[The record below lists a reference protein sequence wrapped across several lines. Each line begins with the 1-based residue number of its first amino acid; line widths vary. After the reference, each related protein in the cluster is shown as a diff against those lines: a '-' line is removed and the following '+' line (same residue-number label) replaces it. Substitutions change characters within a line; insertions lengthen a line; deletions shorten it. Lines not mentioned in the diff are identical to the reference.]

1 LKLEQ
6 VMKTRLFSMVGLAL
20 LLGLSAGCANATLPT
35 QVGEVNEIFAAR
47 KRGDLA
53 VSVPKENESW
63 EKTGAEIPKLLAKP
77 LDADAAVRIALA
89 QNRDLRAAFYEIGI
103 ARGQFVQAG
112 LPPNPEIDLDMRRS
126 TDMTQ
131 PLQIDIGVEYD
142 LTGLLMVPLRKG
154 VAESELAAERL
165 RIAGQVLDTA
175 YGARTAFYALQAR
188 QQELD
193 LRNRALQ
200 AFQASFAAAEEL
212 HRAGNIPDVDLAI
225 QRAAVESARVD
236 VAEAENL
243 VLDAREN
250 VNVALGLSGA
260 QTQWNVAAPLPG
272 PSDEPLVTDQMEKK
286 AVQASFELA
295 ELEARMQAASRR
307 ASLAQTEGTV
317 PHLSGGF
324 HGERDGAAWEI
335 GGHVTVGLPV
345 FDRNQ
350 GRVMSARSEFGVHR
364 ERYVANATA
373 LRATVRKALNR
384 VESAGRRARHY
395 KNVVLPAREKALSEM
410 VLQYNAMQVSVF
422 QVLETQRQVTQTA
435 IAYVDTLLDYWN
447 ARAALDQ
454 ILAGRHRGLALGPA
468 GTGSTTMSS
477 PSSSA
482 EAGH

>member
-1 LKLEQ
+1 
-6 VMKTRLFSMVGLAL
+6 MKRRRLHSIVGLAL
-20 LLGLSAGCANATLPT
+20 WLGLSGCANATLPT
-35 QVGEVNEIFAAR
+35 HVGEVNAIFATR
-47 KRGDLA
+47 NRQDLA
-53 VSVPKENESW
+53 VSVPKESESW
-63 EKTGAEIPKLLAKP
+63 EKTAAEVPKLLTKP

-126 TDMTQ
+126 TDTTQ
-131 PLQIDIGVEYD
+131 PLQIDIGIEYN

-154 VAESELAAERL
+154 VAESELVAERL
-165 RIAGQVLDTA
+165 RVAGQVLDTA
-175 YGARTAFYALQAR
+175 YGARTAFYSVQAR

-193 LRNRALQ
+193 LRNRAFQ
-200 AFQASFAAAEEL
+200 AFQAGYAAAEEL
-212 HRAGNIPDVDLAI
+212 HRAGNIPDVDLAT
-225 QRAAVESARVD
+225 QRVAVELARVD
-236 VAEAENL
+236 VAEAENRL
-243 VLDAREN
+243 LDAREN
-250 VNVALGLSGA
+250 LNVALGLSGE
-260 QTQWNVAAPLPG
+260 QTQWRVEAPLPT
-272 PSDEPLVTDQMEKK
+272 PSDEPLAAEQMEKR
-286 AVQASFELA
+286 AVQASLELA
-295 ELEARMQAASRR
+295 EIEARMQAASRR
-307 ASLAQTEGTV
+307 AGLAQTEGTV

-324 HGERDGAAWEI
+324 HGERDGVSWEI

-350 GRVMSARSEFGVHR
+350 GRVMSARSEFGAHR

-395 KNVVLPAREKALSEM
+395 RDAVLPAREKALSEM

-422 QVLETQRQVTQTA
+422 QLLETQRQVTQTA

-454 ILAGRHRGLALGPA
+454 ILAGRHRGLALGAAGAGRTTISSA
-468 GTGSTTMSS
+468 GTSTD
-477 PSSSA
+477 
-482 EAGH
+482 AGH

>member
-1 LKLEQ
+1 
-6 VMKTRLFSMVGLAL
+6 MKSRSFYSLPALAL
-20 LLGLSAGCANATLPT
+20 LLGLSAGCTNATLPT
-35 QVGEVNEIFAAR
+35 HVGEVNEIFAAR
-47 KRGDLA
+47 NRRDLA
-53 VSVPKENESW
+53 VSVPHEEENW
-63 EKTGAEIPKLLAKP
+63 EKTAEEVPKLLTKP
-77 LDADAAVRIALA
+77 LDADAAVRLALA
-89 QNRDLRAAFYEIGI
+89 HNRDLRAAFHEIGI
-103 ARGQFVQAG
+103 ARGKFVQAG
-112 LPPNPEIDLDMRRS
+112 LPPNPEVELGVRRPS
-126 TDMTQ
+126 DPAQ
-131 PLQIDIGVEYD
+131 PMQIDIGVEYN
-142 LTGLLMVPLRKG
+142 LTGLFMVPLRKG

-175 YGARTAFYALQAR
+175 YGARTAFYAIQAR

-212 HRAGNIPDVDLAI
+212 HRVGNLPDVDLAT
-225 QRAAVESARVD
+225 QRAAVESARID
-236 VAEAENL
+236 VAEAENR

-250 VNVALGLSGA
+250 MNVALGLSGE
-260 QTQWNVAAPLPG
+260 QTSWKVGAALADPT
-272 PSDEPLVTDQMEKK
+272 DEPLAADQVEKR

-317 PHLSGGF
+317 PHISGGF
-324 HGERDGAAWEI
+324 HGERDGFVWEL

-350 GRVMSARSEFGVHR
+350 GRVMSARSEFGAQR
-364 ERYVANATA
+364 ERYVANATV
-373 LRATVRKALNR
+373 LRSTVRMALNR

-468 GTGSTTMSS
+468 GAGRTNISAS
-477 PSSSA
+477 SSSA
-482 EAGH
+482 DAGH

>member
-1 LKLEQ
+1 
-6 VMKTRLFSMVGLAL
+6 MKTRFLYSLTGLAL

-35 QVGEVNEIFAAR
+35 HVSEVNEIFAAR
-47 KRGDLA
+47 NRRDLA
-53 VSVPKENESW
+53 VSVPQEDENW
-63 EKTGAEIPKLLAKP
+63 EKTAAEVPKLLAKP

-89 QNRDLRAAFYEIGI
+89 HNRDLRAAFYEIGV

-112 LPPNPEIDLDMRRS
+112 LPPNPEIELGLRQPSDA
-126 TDMTQ
+126 TQ
-131 PLQIDIGVEYD
+131 PLQIDIGIEYN
-142 LTGLLMVPLRKG
+142 LTELLMVPLRKG

-165 RIAGQVLDTA
+165 RFAGQVLDTA
-175 YGARTAFYALQAR
+175 YGARTSFYAVQAR

-212 HRAGNIPDVDLAI
+212 HRVGNIPDVDLAT

-236 VAEAENL
+236 VAEAENR

-250 VNVALGLSGA
+250 MNVALGLSGE
-260 QTQWNVAAPLPG
+260 QTRWKVEGPLPD
-272 PSDEPLVTDQMEKK
+272 PSDEPLVAEQMEKR

-317 PHLSGGF
+317 PHVSGGF
-324 HGERDGAAWEI
+324 HGERDGVAWEI
-335 GGHVTVGLPV
+335 GGHVTVGLPI
-345 FDRNQ
+345 FDRKQ
-350 GRVMSARSEFGVHR
+350 GRVMSARSEFGAQR
-364 ERYVANATA
+364 ERYVASATV
-373 LRATVRKALNR
+373 LRATVRTALNR
-384 VESAGRRARHY
+384 VDSAGRRARHY
-395 KNVVLPAREKALSEM
+395 RNVVLLAREKALSEM

-422 QVLETQRQVTQTA
+422 QVLESQRQVTQTA

-454 ILAGRHRGLALGPA
+454 LLAGRHRGLVLGPA
-468 GTGSTTMSS
+468 GAGRTNV
-477 PSSSA
+477 SSSSGSA
-482 EAGH
+482 SAGH